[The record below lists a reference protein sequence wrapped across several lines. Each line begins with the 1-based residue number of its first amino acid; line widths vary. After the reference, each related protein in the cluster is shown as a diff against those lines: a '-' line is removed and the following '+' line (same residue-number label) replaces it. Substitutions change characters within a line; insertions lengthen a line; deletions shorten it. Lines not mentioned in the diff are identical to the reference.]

1 MKTGFFH
8 HIGTFLLFA
17 ATILLL
23 ITSISA
29 PVINSIALLRVRLDN
44 GGLVEFGSWG
54 YCLQGSDDSF
64 RARFNFNDG
73 DQCTGKHIGYNP
85 AEFVQSLDNT
95 QYNRAQIDTTKA
107 LTRVMVLHPVACA
120 LAFIAF
126 LFAAGSGFCG
136 AIFGAV
142 TATVAWIVTL
152 VVMATD
158 FVLFGIIK
166 NHINDDGSGSHAY
179 FHTAMWTLLAA
190 FICLFFGTLIVF
202 FTCCS
207 SRMHRQ
213 NHVAVKHETGYAHGT
228 PVRKRH
234 FWQRRTTRY

>member
-1 MKTGFFH
+1 MGLLLH
-8 HIGTFLLFA
+8 RLVRHYSFLLFQKH
-17 ATILLL
+17 
-23 ITSISA
+23 ITNN
-29 PVINSIALLRVRLDN
+29 PNR
-44 GGLVEFGSWG
+44 
-54 YCLQGSDDSF
+54 
-64 RARFNFNDG
+64 NDG
-73 DQCTGKHIGYNP
+73 KDYCSGKHIGYNP
-85 AEFVQSLDNT
+85 AELMEGVDNT
-95 QYNRAQIDTTKA
+95 DFNGAQINTSKA

-142 TATVAWIVTL
+142 TATVAWIVTI

-166 NHINDDGSGSHAY
+166 NHINDDDSGSKAS
-179 FHTAMWTLLAA
+179 FHTGMWTLLAA
-190 FICLFFGTLIVF
+190 MVCLFLGTLIVF

-213 NHVAVKHETGYAHGT
+213 NHISTKQETGYAHGT
-228 PVRKRH
+228 QTRKRH

>member
-1 MKTGFFH
+1 MEG
-8 HIGTFLLFA
+8 
-17 ATILLL
+17 
-23 ITSISA
+23 
-29 PVINSIALLRVRLDN
+29 V
-44 GGLVEFGSWG
+44 
-54 YCLQGSDDSF
+54 
-64 RARFNFNDG
+64 
-73 DQCTGKHIGYNP
+73 
-85 AEFVQSLDNT
+85 DNT
-95 QYNRAQIDTTKA
+95 DFNGAQINTSKA

-142 TATVAWIVTL
+142 TATVAWIVTV

-166 NHINDDGSGSHAY
+166 NHINDDDSGSKAS
-179 FHTAMWTLLAA
+179 FHTGMWTLLAA
-190 FICLFFGTLIVF
+190 MVCLFLGTLVVF

-213 NHVAVKHETGYAHGT
+213 KHVSTKQETGYAHT
-228 PVRKRH
+228 SQPRKRH
-234 FWQRRTTRY
+234 FWQRRTARY